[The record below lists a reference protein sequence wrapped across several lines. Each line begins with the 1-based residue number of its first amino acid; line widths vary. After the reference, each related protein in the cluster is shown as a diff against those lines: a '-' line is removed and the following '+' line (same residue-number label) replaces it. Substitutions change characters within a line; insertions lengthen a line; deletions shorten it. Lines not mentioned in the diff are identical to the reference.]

1 MSNQVNDDDSIKDD
15 ILVDSDAF
23 INIPIA
29 RQHSLYLCGPI
40 LEPQHYTKWFH
51 LLRHCSEHD
60 VVMLHI
66 NSQGGDASTAIQF
79 IRAMTD
85 CAGTVIASVEGN
97 CMSAATMI
105 FLAADL
111 FQVSEH
117 SMFMF
122 HNYSGFSYGKGG
134 EMFDSITH
142 ERKWSKGLLEGCYK
156 DFLTDAEIS
165 SMLDGKD
172 IWMDADEATTRLVS
186 RAELR
191 EKQAEEAEAEQQI
204 EVEAPV
210 PKRAAPAKKTT
221 RRKSTGK

>member
-1 MSNQVNDDDSIKDD
+1 MNTRMSDEDIKEEVGAMDDTF
-15 ILVDSDAF
+15 L
-23 INIPIA
+23 NIPIA
-29 RQHSLYLCGPI
+29 RQHSLYLSGPI
-40 LEPQHYTKWFH
+40 LEPQNYTKWFH
-51 LLRHCSEHD
+51 LMRHCSEHD
-60 VVMLHI
+60 VIMLHI

-79 IRAMTD
+79 MRAMVD
-85 CAGTVIASVEGN
+85 CQGTVIASVEGN

-105 FLAADL
+105 FLSADV

-142 ERKWSKGLLEGCYK
+142 ERKWSKGLLESCYK
-156 DFLTDAEIS
+156 DFLTQDEIN

-172 IWMDADEATTRLVS
+172 IWMDADEAADRLVK

-191 EKQAEEAEAEQQI
+191 EKQEEEEEKAAAKP
-204 EVEAPV
+204 APR
-210 PKRAAPAKKTT
+210 KQAARKNAKKN
-221 RRKSTGK
+221 S

>member
-1 MSNQVNDDDSIKDD
+1 MNTRVMDSDDDKEDVVCTMDD
-15 ILVDSDAF
+15 TFL
-23 INIPIA
+23 NIPVA

-40 LEPQHYTKWFH
+40 LEPQNYTKWFH
-51 LLRHCSEHD
+51 LLRHCSEND
-60 VVMLHI
+60 VIMLHI
-66 NSQGGDASTAIQF
+66 NSPGGDASTAIQF
-79 IRAMTD
+79 MRAMMD
-85 CAGTVIASVEGN
+85 CQATIVASVEGN

-142 ERKWSKGLLEGCYK
+142 ERRWSKGLLEGCYK
-156 DFLTDAEIS
+156 DFLTPEEIG

-172 IWMDADEATTRLVS
+172 IWMDADEATARLIK
-186 RAELR
+186 RAEIR
-191 EKQAEEAEAEQQI
+191 EKQEEQEEKAA
-204 EVEAPV
+204 AKPAR
-210 PKRAAPAKKTT
+210 KAPAK
-221 RRKSTGK
+221 RPARKKGS